1 MANMRISG
9 LASGMDTEQ
18 MIKDLMKAESVRL
31 DRMKQSQTQIQWQQE
46 AYRELMMKIK
56 DLHTKYFD
64 LLSPSTNLSSSAS
77 FSKFSYNITSGTS
90 ASTAVSV
97 TANADVSSRNL
108 VINNITQLATKA
120 TMSGKASEMR
130 GVAKTDFDFAAFR
143 TGLAGKDFE
152 MSLSIGST
160 TKTIKLNQTEL
171 GVIQA
176 VYNAGNDDA
185 ENAFAAALNTK
196 ISQEFGDNYD
206 NVASF
211 SDGRFEFDQPGTVVR
226 VYTFGSNVESMSA
239 LGFTN
244 GQTNVDNYSK
254 TINEIFGLTDAQI
267 GTININGKNISL
279 SQEDSFAQMM
289 DKINKSGAGVQLSY
303 ESLSDKF
310 TLRSTTEGSANSI
323 NIASGSGAEVLMSKL
338 FGVTNFAD
346 DEFVSEAGKNA
357 TLQINGVDVVQSSNV
372 FSHDGISYNI
382 KELSATPI
390 NVGITVDTKAIVE
403 NIKNFVNEY
412 NNLID
417 AVSNKFSEKK
427 NYSYKPLT
435 DEEREALS
443 DDDIKKWEEKAK
455 SGVLRSAP
463 ELDTFLSKL
472 RNALIMPIEGV
483 GISLSEI
490 GIASSSYLDRGKL
503 TIDETKL
510 NEKLESNF
518 DDIVKLFT
526 QQSDIM
532 YNNGTSAQRYKE
544 SGLGARI
551 DDILKD
557 YVRTT
562 RDDNGN
568 KGILVMKAGMVNDA
582 SVVQNELTKRLLDY
596 DKRIA
601 SIETFL
607 FNRENYYY
615 SMFSSM
621 ESAMSKLQSQ
631 ADSLVN
637 MLGS

>member
-31 DRMKQSQTQIQWQQE
+31 DRTKQSQTQIQWQQE
-46 AYRELMMKIK
+46 AYRELMTKIK

-97 TANADVSSRNL
+97 TANADASSREI

-120 TMSGKASEMR
+120 SMSGNASQMR
-130 GVAKTDFDFAAFR
+130 GIAKTDFDFADFR

-160 TKTIKLNQTEL
+160 TKTIKLDQVEL
-171 GVIQA
+171 DAIQA

-196 ISQEFGDNYD
+196 ISQEFGVNYTS
-206 NVASF
+206 VASF
-211 SDGRFEFDQPGTVVR
+211 VDGRFEFDQPGTVVR
-226 VYTFGSNVESMSA
+226 AYTFGTNEESMSS

-244 GQTNVDNYSK
+244 GQTNVDYNNKS
-254 TINEIFGLTDAQI
+254 INELFGLTDGDI
-267 GTININGKNISL
+267 GTITINGKNITL
-279 SQEDSFAQMM
+279 SQEDSFAQTM
-289 DKINKSGAGVQLSY
+289 DKINKADAGVQLSY
-303 ESLSDKF
+303 DSLSDKF
-310 TLRSTTEGSANSI
+310 TLKSTTEGSANSI
-323 NIASGSGAEVLMSKL
+323 DIASGSGAEVLMSKL
-338 FGVTNFAD
+338 FGVTDFAD
-346 DEFVSEAGKNA
+346 PEFVSEVGKNA
-357 TLQINGVDVVQSSNV
+357 ALQINGVDVVQSSNV

-403 NIKNFVNEY
+403 NIKNFVSEY

-490 GIASSSYLDRGKL
+490 GIASSSYQDKGKL

-532 YNNGTSAQRYKE
+532 YNNGTSAERYKE

-607 FNRENYYY
+607 FNRENYYH